1 MRLNHID
8 DKADDKRISIAVYKG
23 YKIDKN
29 IDSNIEVHYVDK
41 DFYDMGSIWVET
53 PYGNKVKAYS
63 FERVACDL
71 AENKSNIDIDYY
83 HDILEKFTYSNDRNW
98 KLEFSI
104 ATKMKIENELYDS
117 LSYLHDIFNE

>member
-1 MRLNHID
+1 MRLNYID
-8 DKADDKRISIAVYKG
+8 DKADDKRISITVYKG

-53 PYGNKVKAYS
+53 SYNNKVKAYS

-71 AENKSNIDIDYY
+71 AKNKSNIDIDYY

-117 LSYLHDIFNE
+117 LSYLPEYI